1 MSDTRTREYLAEK
14 LSRAQ
19 QLTINSVRTEY
30 KERGRLEPD
39 FAVQKWL
46 EIMAQDGLRRAL
58 ADDDVV
64 DIRQRAAN
72 VKLAEPTL

>member
-1 MSDTRTREYLAEK
+1 MSDTRTREYLTEK

-19 QLTINSVRTEY
+19 QLTINSVRAEY

-46 EIMAQDGLRRAL
+46 EIMAQDSLRRSL
-58 ADDDVV
+58 ADDEAV
-64 DIRQRAAN
+64 DLRQINAN
-72 VKLAEPTL
+72 VKLAKPTL

>member
-46 EIMAQDGLRRAL
+46 EIMAQDSLRRSL
-58 ADDDVV
+58 ADDEAV
-64 DIRQRAAN
+64 DLRQINAN
-72 VKLAEPTL
+72 VKLAKPTL